1 MLVVLLAVSL
11 FAICFSMIPP
21 AKAVREFMFIGPC
34 EEGEYVFLPNNVTLI
49 YHTTIGT
56 NLTYSW
62 AVTGALGGITISPS
76 ENPLYFE
83 YIYNYSGTVYHRYYW
98 CDDNEVANGGI
109 FHIYFAETLTP
120 IAFNIFS
127 WGSLSQNFVGGA
139 FLTVNSA
146 GGATNHTVEK
156 MPVDVLGDVPFLLKA
171 NVPYELKLKADG
183 DSTTYTFGNIATVSS
198 AITLSIPQRAF
209 PEEVLLQYP
218 YVTFYGYRDFDANT
232 IVLMYNDTKAQT
244 NSFNV
249 IITSSTGTQ
258 MYNYTVASTN
268 NLAITWALADDATTY
283 YVSIEVDH
291 ALYGDLSWTQTF
303 YREGGSDLA
312 LFSFAFLGDWSFN
325 TAYIIPALI
334 VLFVACCFSVLNAE
348 AGAVLAS
355 LAGIVLAYFGWLP
368 IPAGM
373 LVSAFAF
380 SILMAL
386 VYNKRRTGM
395 Y

>member
-1 MLVVLLAVSL
+1 MLIVLLAVSL
-11 FAICFSMIPP
+11 FAICFSMIPST
-21 AKAVREFMFIGPC
+21 KAVRTFMWYGPY
-34 EEGEYVFLPNNVTLI
+34 EEGTNNFLPDPATVI

-56 NLTYSW
+56 NLTLL
-62 AVTGALGGITISPS
+62 VNPGAGFSPA

-98 CDDNEVANGGI
+98 CDDDEVANGGD
-109 FHIYFAETLTP
+109 FHIYFAENLTP
-120 IAFNIFS
+120 VAFNIFAY
-127 WGSLSQNFVGGA
+127 GSISQNFVGGA
-139 FLTVNSA
+139 FMTVKSA
-146 GGATNHTVEK
+146 GGAIYQNHTIEK
-156 MPVDVLGDVPFLLKA
+156 IPVDVLGDAAFLLKSNA
-171 NVPYELKLKADG
+171 QYDVSLSSDDG
-183 DSTTYTFGNIATVSS
+183 STTYAFGDVSVVSS

-244 NSFNV
+244 NSFEALF
-249 IITSSTGTQ
+249 TDSDGTLV
-258 MYNYTVASTN
+258 YNYTVASTD
-268 NLAITWALADDATTY
+268 NLAVTWILADDATTY
-283 YVSIEVDH
+283 YVSVEVDH

-303 YREGGSDLA
+303 YREGGSDVA

-325 TAYIIPALI
+325 TAYIVPALL
-334 VLFVACCFSVLNAE
+334 VLFIACCFSVLNAE
-348 AGAVLAS
+348 AGAVLATI
-355 LAGIVLAYFGWLP
+355 AGIVLAYFGWLP
-368 IPAGM
+368 VPAGM